1 MHNKIEEEQTF
12 LLIKLL
18 KEKDIEIHKLKT
30 QLLALR
36 SNLQIN
42 PNQSNSK
49 EIILDFN
56 TINTTSRAKSTTN
69 KINPSALF
77 KFDTR
82 NFPYEKL
89 QVLSDR
95 VANNNNKNPNLKKNL
110 YDLFKSKKN
119 INSSFSNNFRKSN
132 KKNSNNSNSNNAS
145 LIKECIPTNYNS
157 YNNQGESLNTN
168 CNFFL

>member
-49 EIILDFN
+49 EIIRGN
-56 TINTTSRAKSTTN
+56 
-69 KINPSALF
+69 
-77 KFDTR
+77 
-82 NFPYEKL
+82 
-89 QVLSDR
+89 
-95 VANNNNKNPNLKKNL
+95 AN
-110 YDLFKSKKN
+110 
-119 INSSFSNNFRKSN
+119 
-132 KKNSNNSNSNNAS
+132 
-145 LIKECIPTNYNS
+145 
-157 YNNQGESLNTN
+157 
-168 CNFFL
+168 